1 MNLAEQISNNINN
14 ITFEKKI
21 ISIGK
26 VKKFDGNIVYCDPF
40 PAPIGSLCIIY
51 DANKNE
57 LLSEVIGFDESHNML
72 AVLGQNLNIIV
83 GCHVKLIDDG
93 RFIKIDENLLGR
105 VTDAFGNPL
114 DGKPTLNMKEHWP
127 LLGKVMNPLKRKP
140 VTEPLDV
147 GIKIINSLCTIGRG
161 QRIGI
166 IAGSGVGKS
175 ILLKMMS
182 QFTNADVVV
191 LGLIGERAREVGVMV
206 DSLMNNV
213 NKQKITVVAVPADR
227 SPLMRMRG
235 ANRATAIAEYFRE
248 KNKNVLLIMDS
259 LTRIAHAKR
268 EIGLSLGEQP
278 TSKGY
283 PPSVISM
290 IPNLIERTGNSD
302 TSNGSITA
310 FYTVLADADDNN
322 DPVVD
327 TSRAI
332 LDGHILLS
340 RANAQLGIYPAVDIT
355 NSVSRVMNDIVKKEH
370 LDIAVKFRSHVA
382 SYVEN
387 RDLILMG
394 GYVQGQDAILD
405 EAISL
410 WPRIVDFISQKE
422 DEKIDYNESISKLMK
437 LYNNGL

>member
-1 MNLAEQISNNINN
+1 MNFVEQISEKINE
-14 ITFEKKI
+14 ISFEKKI
-21 ISIGK
+21 INIGK

-40 PAPIGSLCIIY
+40 PAPIGSLCIIS
-51 DANKNE
+51 DANKND
-57 LLSEVIGFDESHNML
+57 LLSEVIAFDENHNML
-72 AVLGQNLNIIV
+72 AVLDQNVNIIV
-83 GCHVKLIDDG
+83 GCEVKLIDDG
-93 RFIKIDENLLGR
+93 RYIKIDESLLGR
-105 VTDAFGNPL
+105 VTDAFGNAL
-114 DGKPTLNMKEHWP
+114 DGKSKIEMKDSWP
-127 LLGKVMNPLKRKP
+127 LLGKIMNPLKRKP
-140 VTEPLDV
+140 VVEPLDV
-147 GIKIINSLCTIGRG
+147 GIKIINSLLTIGRG

-166 IAGSGVGKS
+166 VAGSGVGKS

-206 DSLMNNV
+206 DSLFNNE
-213 NKQKITVVAVPADR
+213 NRQKITVVAVPADR
-227 SPLMRMRG
+227 SPLMRVRG

-302 TSNGSITA
+302 TSNGTITA

-340 RANAQLGIYPAVDIT
+340 RTNAQLGIYPAVDIT
-355 NSVSRVMNDIVKKEH
+355 NSVSRVMNDIVENDH
-370 LDIAVKFRSHVA
+370 LEIASKFRSHVS

-387 RDLILMG
+387 KDLLLMG
-394 GYVQGQDAILD
+394 GYVQGQDPILD

-410 WPRIVDFISQKE
+410 WPKIVDFISQKE
-422 DEKIDYNESISKLMK
+422 DQKIDYDESISKLLK
-437 LYNNGL
+437 LYKDE